1 MTLFPWLEL
10 AVVAPLLG
18 VLVTLRR
25 GDADISRNRRLVVS
39 GFTLFCAIAAW
50 LQFTLWPDTIAVS
63 IGHKLLGFTPLEL
76 TQISAPLVPLTAL
89 LHFLTLLATLRTKM
103 KRLAYGRVLFSETI
117 QLATLASTSPVVVAL
132 LLAIG
137 VAPAYEDLRARKA
150 PTRMFGLFMGIYVA
164 LLLVGTLLGHSAWSG
179 IRGGEAW
186 HSVAGLMLI
195 GAVLVRNGMVPFHTW
210 MPHYVEHA
218 AFGQAILFITP
229 MIGAYA
235 AVVLVLPIASEW
247 QLRVMALLSL
257 FTAAYAAGMSLV
269 QTDPRRMFAYLFLS
283 NSSMV
288 LVGFEL
294 ATPIGMTGALCLW
307 ISASLAL
314 TGFGLTIRAVEARLG
329 SISLREFQGLYEHA
343 PMLGV
348 FFLLTGLAS
357 IGFPGTIGFVGAELL
372 VEGVME
378 TLPITGMAIVL
389 AGALNGIA
397 VMQAY
402 FRIFT
407 GKRRSVTISINTRW
421 QEQVAIVTLALLIIG
436 GGIYPQPGL
445 MSRRRAVNEIH
456 TTRIAAP
463 PSEPAEA
470 SMWQL
475 FPPLNP
481 HSKTSPVSG
490 RKS

>member
-1 MTLFPWLEL
+1 MMLFPWLEL

-18 VLVTLRR
+18 VLITLRKD
-25 GDADISRNRRLVVS
+25 DADISRNRRLVVS
-39 GFTLFCAIAAW
+39 GFTLICASAAW
-50 LQFTLWPDTIAVS
+50 LQFTLWPDMIAVS
-63 IGHKLLGFTPLEL
+63 LGHKLLGFTPLAL

-103 KRLAYGRVLFSETI
+103 KRLAYGRVLFSESI
-117 QLATLASTSPVVVAL
+117 QLATLASTSPVAVAL

-150 PTRMFGLFMGIYVA
+150 PTRMFGLFMGLYIA
-164 LLLVGTLLGHSAWSG
+164 LLLVGTLLGHSG
-179 IRGGEAW
+179 LGEAW

-210 MPHYVEHA
+210 MPHYMEHA

-307 ISASLAL
+307 ISAALAL

-329 SISLREFQGLYEHA
+329 RISLREFQGLYEHA

-372 VEGVME
+372 VEGVMD

-445 MSRRRAVNEIH
+445 MSRRRAVKEIH

-463 PSEPAEA
+463 PAEPAEA
-470 SMWQL
+470 SMLQL

-481 HSKTSPVSG
+481 HSESSPVSG

>member
-18 VLVTLRR
+18 VLLTLRKS
-25 GDADISRNRRLVVS
+25 DADISRNRRLVVS
-39 GFTLFCAIAAW
+39 GFTLISGIAAW

-63 IGHKLLGFTPLEL
+63 LSHKLLGFTPLAL

-117 QLATLASTSPVVVAL
+117 QLATLASTSPVIVAI

-150 PTRMFGLFMGIYVA
+150 PTRMFGLFMGLYIA
-164 LLLVGTLLGHSAWSG
+164 LLLVGTLLGHSG
-179 IRGGEAW
+179 LGEAW

-307 ISASLAL
+307 ISAALAL
-314 TGFGLTIRAVEARLG
+314 TGFGLTIRAVEARIG
-329 SISLREFQGLYEHA
+329 RVSLREFQGLYEHA

-463 PSEPAEA
+463 PAEPTEA
-470 SMWQL
+470 SMLQL
-475 FPPLNP
+475 FPPPNQ
-481 HSKTSPVSG
+481 HSKSSPFSG